1 MPYLHWEVYVF
12 FLEKKGCVFEDFL
25 FCKQIEIGTVWRRQ
39 KHRHWC
45 FRFST
50 KKINQNKYRTEKMKN
65 FCIYVS
71 DNNNNNK
78 NKNLL
83 LLCVTIWKFQR
94 SSSSLSNCIID
105 FDLFSFLILNM
116 KSMMMNDCWSKI
128 CFDIFFFVS
137 LCFDFW
143 MLLLFFSW
151 SKMVMG
157 DDDLIDVMCVC
168 VWVFD

>member
-1 MPYLHWEVYVF
+1 MPYLHWEVYGFF

-94 SSSSLSNCIID
+94 SSSSLLSNCIID

-128 CFDIFFFVS
+128 CFDIFF
-137 LCFDFW
+137 CFA
-143 MLLLFFSW
+143 LLWFLNVTSSFFSDQKW
-151 SKMVMG
+151 WWVMM
-157 DDDLIDVMCVC
+157 I
-168 VWVFD
+168 